1 MNVLAAC
8 DFDLMFTF
16 VMTGWE
22 GTAGDGKLY
31 EAATRKRLS
40 TPEIGFDILDA
51 GFALT
56 KTCLTAYRGTR
67 YHLKEF
73 GRGSQRPRTKKELF
87 NLRHAQLRNVIE
99 RIFGIVKKRFP
110 VLSYPVEYSYTFQ
123 VDLVLSLCTLHNFIR
138 LQNFTD
144 DFESQVIEELRLQNQ
159 LPLHLMIMLQIVIKS
174 RVTRQ
179 KDGVTILQVA
189 CGRNIKQH

>member
-1 MNVLAAC
+1 MA
-8 DFDLMFTF
+8 
-16 VMTGWE
+16 GWE

-31 EAATRKRLS
+31 EAATRKGLS

-56 KTCLTAYRGTR
+56 KTCLTPYRGTR

-73 GRGSQRPRTKKELF
+73 GRGSQRPRTKEELF

-123 VDLVLSLCTLHNFIR
+123 VDLVLSLCTLHNFI

-159 LPLHLMIMLQIVIKS
+159 LPLTPDDYAADCYQVESDEAKRWRDDIAS
-174 RVTRQ
+174 RMWAQYQATLR
-179 KDGVTILQVA
+179 
-189 CGRNIKQH
+189 RRRR